1 MNVTIDSGALSGEI
15 ASIPSKSA
23 AHRALICA
31 ALAAEPTEIFLP
43 ISNADI
49 EITAACLR
57 AMGADIIRSGAFVK
71 VSPIT
76 EIPDFAELDCGESGS
91 TLRFL
96 LPVAAAKLPKT
107 SFIGS
112 GRLPQ
117 RPIGELKTAMEEGG
131 AVFSADS
138 LPLTVSGWL
147 KAGNY
152 EIEGNVSSQY
162 ISGLLMALPLL
173 KGDSRISLKSP
184 LCSEPYVN
192 ITLEMLSNFG
202 IEIERSERG
211 FAVRGGQVFHA
222 PKVISV
228 EGDWSAA
235 AFFLTAGAIGGDV
248 TVTNLKVSSEQG
260 DKEIVD
266 ILRKFGADV
275 EVFDTSVRVRAA
287 ELIACDVDVS
297 AIPDLLPI
305 LTVLASCASEKT
317 VLYNA
322 ANLRYKESDRLSSS
336 AAMINSLGGKAEEY
350 QDRLE
355 ITGTSLTAGT
365 VNSFGDHRI
374 AMSAA
379 IAASVCSGQT
389 TIIDAEAVKKSYP
402 DFFKDFAKLGGKLY
416 RRESGETHE
425 S

>member
-1 MNVTIDSGALSGEI
+1 MNVSINGGALRGEI
-15 ASIPSKSA
+15 GSVPSKSA

-31 ALAAEPTEIFLP
+31 ALAAEPTEIYLP

-49 EITAACLR
+49 DITASCLR
-57 AMGADIIRSGAFVK
+57 AMGADIIRSGAFLK

-107 SFIGS
+107 SFTGS

-117 RPIGELKTAMEEGG
+117 RPISELKTAMEEGG
-131 AVFSADS
+131 AVFSAES
-138 LPLTVSGWL
+138 LPLTVSGRL

-173 KGDSRISLKSP
+173 EGDSRIILKSP

-192 ITLEMLSNFG
+192 ITFEMLSNFG
-202 IEIERSERG
+202 IEIEQSESG

-222 PKVISV
+222 PKVINV

-248 TVTNLKVSSEQG
+248 TVTNLKISSEQG
-260 DKEIVD
+260 DKEIVE
-266 ILRKFGADV
+266 ILRKFGANV
-275 EVFDTSVRVRAA
+275 ELFDSSVRVRAA
-287 ELIACDVDVS
+287 KLKACAVDVS

-305 LTVLASCASEKT
+305 LTVLASCAEGKT

-322 ANLRYKESDRLSSS
+322 ANLRHKESDRLASS
-336 AAMINSLGGKAEEY
+336 AAMINSLGGNVLEY
-350 QDRLE
+350 ADRLE
-355 ITGTSLTAGT
+355 IVGTKLVGG
-365 VNSFGDHRI
+365 VVDSFGDHRI

-379 IAASVCSGQT
+379 IAASVCVEQT
-389 TIIDAEAVKKSYP
+389 TIVGAEAVKKSYP
-402 DFFKDFAKLGGKLY
+402 AFYEDFSALNGVLI
-416 RRESGETHE
+416 T
-425 S
+425 